1 MWRVRDRDGGSR
13 GRELRHKRVH
23 ERRLTQEQL
32 ASRLG
37 ISGKRM
43 NDIECGRVDM
53 PAHVKERLLE
63 EL

>member
-1 MWRVRDRDGGSR
+1 MTVEAVAASYAISGCTSADSPRSSWPACWAYR
-13 GRELRHKRVH
+13 GREL
-23 ERRLTQEQL
+23 
-32 ASRLG
+32 
-37 ISGKRM
+37 

>member
-1 MWRVRDRDGGSR
+1 
-13 GRELRHKRVH
+13 VH